1 MANDSITI
9 NQSVN
14 SVTATS
20 QSSSASVTDTENT
33 VTASGTSPTASATQT
48 ISTASATSSRFA
60 LGASLSS
67 LSDMNVNT
75 ADALALLSAA
85 EVQLLDGAIVTTT
98 QLNFL
103 SGVSSSLQDQLNLK
117 APLASPTFT
126 GNPIAPTQSAGNNS
140 TRIATTAYVDNAVS
154 LENTIEELD
163 DTSIT
168 SVANNELLQYN
179 SSSSKWVNRTFAEAG
194 VAPVA
199 TPTFTG
205 QITHS
210 GVILTAGTSIDQV
223 KTSVV
228 SMTVTPTFQD
238 TNITQS
244 GAMPTGTYVM
254 LLHVND
260 AAGGGS
266 AEAYYS
272 AIINIYGGTTSAD
285 DFSSEVDL
293 HRSGGSDNGKMIF
306 IRTRSEADTNNVR
319 VEMAANFTA
328 SNASNY
334 TFKFRRL
341 I

>member
-1 MANDSITI
+1 MANDTATVT
-9 NQSVN
+9 QTVN
-14 SVTATS
+14 SVTVDPPS
-20 QSSSASVTDTENT
+20 QSSLTVTSTSGGALTLSESTASLTAVTVSPLSASLTIESNFAPKESPNFTGIP
-33 VTASGTSPTASATQT
+33 TAPTASAGT
-48 ISTASATSSRFA
+48 
-60 LGASLSS
+60 
-67 LSDMNVNT
+67 N
-75 ADALALLSAA
+75 
-85 EVQLLDGAIVTTT
+85 TT
-98 QLNFL
+98 Q
-103 SGVSSSLQDQLNLK
+103 
-117 APLASPTFT
+117 
-126 GNPIAPTQSAGNNS
+126 
-140 TRIATTAYVDNAVS
+140 IATTAFVNSAIT
-154 LENTIEELD
+154 LENTLAEMD
-163 DTSIT
+163 DANFTSLG
-168 SVANNELLQYN
+168 NNEILQYDT
-179 SSSSKWVNRTFAEAG
+179 SSSKWLNQTLSEAG
-194 VAPVA
+194 IASTSSLSAHTSATNNPHSVTATQVNLGNVTNESKGTMFT

-319 VEMAANFTA
+319 IEMAANFTA
-328 SNASNY
+328 SNTSNY